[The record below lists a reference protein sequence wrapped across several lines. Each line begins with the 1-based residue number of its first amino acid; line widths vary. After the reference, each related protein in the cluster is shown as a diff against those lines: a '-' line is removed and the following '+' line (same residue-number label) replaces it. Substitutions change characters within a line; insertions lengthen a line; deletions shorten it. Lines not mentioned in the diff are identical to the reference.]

1 MDTLATQA
9 FNQWLAQLKHQ
20 TIVPTLLNTE
30 LMIVM
35 CGLAR
40 NTTEAKTLA
49 KSWLNQ
55 AVALGV
61 LELNPNP
68 HTYQVREGH

>member
-1 MDTLATQA
+1 MNPSSTPA
-9 FNQWLAQLKHQ
+9 FNEWLGYLKAGKI
-20 TIVPTLLNTE
+20 TPTLFNAQ

-49 KSWLNQ
+49 QVWLNQ
-55 AVALGV
+55 AVELGV

-68 HTYQVREGH
+68 HVYKLGEGN